1 MLSYLFSSKK
11 PVTDGLPNHKSCS
24 LVYPAKLDNQTA
36 GEQATLSPL
45 GRGSEAEQSSQKNL
59 VEENEKL
66 KSQNETLLAEKSKL
80 EKELEYLKRECSVYR
95 DLMFSKACTCNSHN

>member
-1 MLSYLFSSKK
+1 MLSYLFPSKK
-11 PVTDGLPNHKSCS
+11 SVTDGLPNHKSCS

-59 VEENEKL
+59 VEENEQL
-66 KSQNETLLAEKSKL
+66 KAQIKTLLSEKAKL
-80 EKELEYLKRECSVYR
+80 EKELEYLKRESSVYR
-95 DLMFSKACTCNSHN
+95 DLMFSKVCTCNN